1 MPQIYFL
8 SWRQNKRNS
17 CQSTC
22 LLVPQKSFK
31 GVIKYETNPNNALL
45 REIPEN
51 GHTFA
56 ASLIL
61 PKWVKTSFL
70 VTFPSCPRLLGLRA
84 FWTVCNASSF
94 MDDKQRQHN
103 IAFRKQHLLRKQ
115 TSHFSESTRRVV
127 FFLRHPPHF
136 KKQWLCAASAKSSL
150 ETRRFPQISGV
161 PQIECSTIC
170 STMAFQEFPNK
181 LGILDFRREKNDT
194 SILWRI
200 WSLKFIG
207 AKSVGWNNL

>member
-127 FFLRHPPHF
+127 FFCATPPISRNNDCALQAQSQAWKPEDFLKSQGSH
-136 KKQWLCAASAKSSL
+136 KLSVQPSVPQWPSKNSPTNL
-150 ETRRFPQISGV
+150 ESWISGGKKMTLRFCGGF
-161 PQIECSTIC
+161 EAS
-170 STMAFQEFPNK
+170 
-181 LGILDFRREKNDT
+181 
-194 SILWRI
+194 
-200 WSLKFIG
+200 
-207 AKSVGWNNL
+207 NLSGQSQ